1 MLFILITE
9 SSGSLLN
16 AVPKETASTTLPYSA
31 LLRDGERDLLFNS
44 FPRNPRCHWLG
55 WITGPDPLSWCSQA
69 SKESRRRGL
78 AVESSPKALL
88 AIHTPAGRK
97 AGKNGTL
104 SVAVSGTWVLLFSKQ
119 MSTASCS
126 VFVPVPNQMVKYVI
140 SRWLCKYK
148 FMPRSHACVKQKNR
162 NMKYP
167 HGVHPEIELN
177 QARQI

>member
-1 MLFILITE
+1 MGKGTFSLTE
-9 SSGSLLN
+9 R
-16 AVPKETASTTLPYSA
+16 K
-31 LLRDGERDLLFNS
+31 R

-55 WITGPDPLSWCSQA
+55 WITGPVPLSWCSQA

-126 VFVPVPNQMVKYVI
+126 VFVPVPNRRA
-140 SRWLCKYK
+140 SGSD
-148 FMPRSHACVKQKNR
+148 RSSFCAPVCPQTSQLLQREGRVRNR
-162 NMKYP
+162 KLALGSALGTGTVGP
-167 HGVHPEIELN
+167 T
-177 QARQI
+177 